1 MTDTPWAPGP
11 AGTPLHALPSPGP
24 VSRPPGLPAQSQG
37 LELGPSADLTP
48 QGAAELA
55 VAAETGGGQAHELS
69 RRLAR
74 SLSPEARRIL
84 LNALTETAPDD
95 GFTDDG
101 KDAGDGDLYD
111 AGRYED
117 DGDRAYDDEDDEIG
131 LGLGLGLGLG
141 DEEGGGDAYGV
152 GVCDG
157 GDGLLGGVPGAAAV
171 RRAGLSLVPGRPEH
185 GPGRVSGRAGSGRG
199 APPGMVRLRFA
210 DEAALERAGAAFG
223 AGPGGGAF
231 SDPETLTLQIPG
243 EAGTESLRAVLDVL
257 DAAAITAESL
267 TVHSHELDDVFSAL
281 TGPVMKPEQ

>member
-24 VSRPPGLPAQSQG
+24 VSRPPGLPGQG
-37 LELGPSADLTP
+37 LEAGPRPGPGPGPAADLTP

-55 VAAETGGGQAHELS
+55 VAAETGGGQARELA

-84 LNALTETAPDD
+84 LDALTEAAPDD
-95 GFTDDG
+95 GFADEFTDEFTDERD
-101 KDAGDGDLYD
+101 DAEDGDGDLYD

-117 DGDRAYDDEDDEIG
+117 DGIG
-131 LGLGLGLGLG
+131 IG
-141 DEEGGGDAYGV
+141 DGEGGGDAYAYGV
-152 GVCDG
+152 GVYG
-157 GDGLLGGVPGAAAV
+157 SGDGLLDGVPGAAGV
-171 RRAGLSLVPGRPEH
+171 RRAGLSLVPGRLER

-199 APPGMVRLRFA
+199 APAGVVRLRFA

-231 SDPETLTLQIPG
+231 SDPQTLTLQIPG
-243 EAGTESLRAVLDVL
+243 QAGTESLRAVLGVL
-257 DAAAITAESL
+257 DAAAVTAESL

-281 TGPVMKPEQ
+281 TSLP

>member
-37 LELGPSADLTP
+37 LELGPVADLTP
-48 QGAAELA
+48 QVAAELA
-55 VAAETGGGQAHELS
+55 VAAETGGGRARELS

-84 LNALTETAPDD
+84 LDALTEAAPDD
-95 GFTDDG
+95 GFADG
-101 KDAGDGDLYD
+101 GNDAGDGDLYD

-117 DGDRAYDDEDDEIG
+117 DGIG
-131 LGLGLGLGLG
+131 IG
-141 DEEGGGDAYGV
+141 DEEGGGEAYAYGV
-152 GVCDG
+152 GVYG
-157 GDGLLGGVPGAAAV
+157 SGDGLLGGVPGAAGV
-171 RRAGLSLVPGRPEH
+171 RRAGLSLVPGRPEP
-185 GPGRVSGRAGSGRG
+185 GPGAVRVRAGSGRG
-199 APPGMVRLRFA
+199 APPGVVRLRFA

-231 SDPETLTLQIPG
+231 SDPATLTLQIPG
-243 EAGTESLRAVLDVL
+243 QAGTESLRAVLDVL
-257 DAAAITAESL
+257 DAAAVTAESL

-281 TGPVMKPEQ
+281 TGLP

>member
-55 VAAETGGGQAHELS
+55 VAAETGGGQARELS

-84 LNALTETAPDD
+84 LDALTEAAPDD
-95 GFTDDG
+95 GFADDG
-101 KDAGDGDLYD
+101 NDAGDGDLYD

-117 DGDRAYDDEDDEIG
+117 DE
-131 LGLGLGLGLG
+131 LGLG
-141 DEEGGGDAYGV
+141 DEEADREAYAYGV
-152 GVCDG
+152 GAYG
-157 GDGLLGGVPGAAAV
+157 SGDGLLGGVPGAAAV
-171 RRAGLSLVPGRPEH
+171 RRAGLSLVPGRPEP
-185 GPGRVSGRAGSGRG
+185 GPGAVRVRAGSGRG
-199 APPGMVRLRFA
+199 APPGVVRLRFA
-210 DEAALERAGAAFG
+210 DEAALERAGTAFG

-243 EAGTESLRAVLDVL
+243 EAGTESLRAVLGVL
-257 DAAAITAESL
+257 DAAAVTAESL

-281 TGPVMKPEQ
+281 TGLS

>member
-24 VSRPPGLPAQSQG
+24 VSRPPGLPAQSQ
-37 LELGPSADLTP
+37 ELGPGPSADLTP

-55 VAAETGGGQAHELS
+55 VAAETGGGQARELS

-84 LNALTETAPDD
+84 LDALTEAAPDD
-95 GFTDDG
+95 GFSDDG
-101 KDAGDGDLYD
+101 NDAGDGDLYD

-117 DGDRAYDDEDDEIG
+117 DE
-131 LGLGLGLGLG
+131 LGIG
-141 DEEGGGDAYGV
+141 DEEGGGEAYAYGV
-152 GVCDG
+152 GVYG
-157 GDGLLGGVPGAAAV
+157 SGDGLLGGVPGAAAV
-171 RRAGLSLVPGRPEH
+171 RRAGLSLVPGRPEP
-185 GPGRVSGRAGSGRG
+185 GPGAVRVRAGSGRG
-199 APPGMVRLRFA
+199 APPGVVRLRFA

-243 EAGTESLRAVLDVL
+243 EAGTESLRAVLGVL
-257 DAAAITAESL
+257 DAAAVTAESL

-281 TGPVMKPEQ
+281 TGLS

>member
-24 VSRPPGLPAQSQG
+24 VSRPPGLPGQRQG
-37 LELGPSADLTP
+37 LELGPAADLTP

-55 VAAETGGGQAHELS
+55 VAAETGGGQARELA

-84 LNALTETAPDD
+84 LDALTEAAPDD
-95 GFTDDG
+95 GF
-101 KDAGDGDLYD
+101 ARDGDLYD

-117 DGDRAYDDEDDEIG
+117 DE
-131 LGLGLGLGLG
+131 LGLG
-141 DEEGGGDAYGV
+141 DEEGGGDAYAYGV
-152 GVCDG
+152 GVYG
-157 GDGLLGGVPGAAAV
+157 SGNGLLGGVPGAAAV
-171 RRAGLSLVPGRPEH
+171 RRAGLSLVPGRPEP
-185 GPGRVSGRAGSGRG
+185 GPGRVSVRAGSGRG
-199 APPGMVRLRFA
+199 APPGVVRLRFA

-231 SDPETLTLQIPG
+231 SDPATLTLQIPG
-243 EAGTESLRAVLDVL
+243 ETGTESLRAVLGVL
-257 DAAAITAESL
+257 DAAAVTAESL

-281 TGPVMKPEQ
+281 TGLS